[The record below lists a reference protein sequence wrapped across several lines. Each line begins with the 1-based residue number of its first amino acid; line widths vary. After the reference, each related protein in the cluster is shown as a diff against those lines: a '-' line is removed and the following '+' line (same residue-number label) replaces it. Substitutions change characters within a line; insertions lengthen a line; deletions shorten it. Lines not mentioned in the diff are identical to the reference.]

1 MRRVHEW
8 VGGTAT
14 GGPAVRGSSQSV
26 PNSVGGAAACAAPPP
41 PSRTTATRATR
52 VVQRIAHLPV
62 ANDDFRWYRS
72 TGAGHRQRQHFLPGP
87 LPGTP
92 ASSSLVGSAQ
102 ASDTDRCT
110 A

>member
-1 MRRVHEW
+1 MSKLTNWWSTIRSVHEW

-52 VVQRIAHLPV
+52 VVQRIAHLPA

-72 TGAGHRQRQHFLPGP
+72 TGAGHRRQRKFALSWG
-87 LPGTP
+87 
-92 ASSSLVGSAQ
+92 
-102 ASDTDRCT
+102 
-110 A
+110 